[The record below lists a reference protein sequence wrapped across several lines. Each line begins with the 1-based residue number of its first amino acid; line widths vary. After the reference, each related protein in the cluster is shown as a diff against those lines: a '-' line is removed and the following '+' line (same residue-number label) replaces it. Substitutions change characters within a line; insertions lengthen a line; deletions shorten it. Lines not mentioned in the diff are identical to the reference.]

1 MPHFYLNSI
10 YWNFLLDI
18 AHTHTHTHAH
28 TRIPF
33 GYHQASLVSQ
43 MVNSLPIMQET
54 LGSIPVSGIPLEK
67 RMTTHSSILAWRI
80 PWAEAP
86 GVLQSRN
93 DQELGTT

>member
-1 MPHFYLNSI
+1 M
-10 YWNFLLDI
+10 
-18 AHTHTHTHAH
+18 
-28 TRIPF
+28 
-33 GYHQASLVSQ
+33 SQ

-80 PWAEAP
+80 LWAEAP
-86 GVLQSRN
+86 GMLQSRN